1 MKKRGF
7 VVEHK
12 RDGNHY
18 LGVARLTTEQMIP
31 VEDDY

>member
-12 RDGNHY
+12 RDENHY